1 MDPALLM
8 EHKAF
13 KRKALA
19 TAFVENKKKKND
31 ESSKAEDESKK
42 KIKSNAEST
51 AVHPRVDAANYR
63 HMSRSSQ
70 KSLEFL
76 QR

>member
-1 MDPALLM
+1 M

-51 AVHPRVDAANYR
+51 VVHPRIDAANYR

-70 KSLEFL
+70 KSFEFL